1 MYKTFLLL
9 SGIFSAVFWDAP
21 LSFAQ
26 APATAEP
33 TASAS
38 EMLRDPTK
46 PLGYAIAPGAAAS
59 TPYTLSSVLISA
71 QRKHAVINGAT
82 LREGQVIPGSEG
94 VIVKRISPQTVVL
107 QQHTKTWALRLSPSV
122 VIRH

>member
-1 MYKTFLLL
+1 MYKSFLLL
-9 SGIFSAVFWDAP
+9 LSIFNAVFFLASA
-21 LSFAQ
+21 SFAQ
-26 APATAEP
+26 TPAVDAAN
-33 TASAS
+33 ASD
-38 EMLRDPTK
+38 MVRDPTT
-46 PLGYAIAPGAAAS
+46 PLGYAVAPGIAA
-59 TPYTLSSVLISA
+59 TTNYTLSSVLISA

-82 LREGQVIPGSEG
+82 LREGQVVPGSDG

>member
-1 MYKTFLLL
+1 VYKAFFLFL
-9 SGIFSAVFWDAP
+9 SIFSAGFFIAP
-21 LSFAQ
+21 SSFAQ
-26 APATAEP
+26 TPAADTA
-33 TASAS
+33 ASTS
-38 EMLRDPTK
+38 NPVRDPTK
-46 PLGYAIAPGAAAS
+46 PLGYAVAPGIA
-59 TPYTLSSVLISA
+59 TTTNYTLSSVLISA

-82 LREGQVIPGSEG
+82 LREGQVVPGSDG

>member
-1 MYKTFLLL
+1 MYKSFLLL
-9 SGIFSAVFWDAP
+9 LSIFNAVFFLAP
-21 LSFAQ
+21 ASFAQ
-26 APATAEP
+26 TPVVDAANTND
-33 TASAS
+33 
-38 EMLRDPTK
+38 MVRDPTT
-46 PLGYAIAPGAAAS
+46 PLGYAVAPGIAA
-59 TPYTLSSVLISA
+59 TTNYTLSSVLISA

-82 LREGQVIPGSEG
+82 LREGQVVPGSDG

>member
-1 MYKTFLLL
+1 MYKSFLLL
-9 SGIFSAVFWDAP
+9 LSIFNAVFFLEPA
-21 LSFAQ
+21 SFAQ
-26 APATAEP
+26 TPVVDAAN
-33 TASAS
+33 ASD
-38 EMLRDPTK
+38 MVRDPTT
-46 PLGYAIAPGAAAS
+46 PLGYAVAPGIAA
-59 TPYTLSSVLISA
+59 TTNYTLSSVLISA

-82 LREGQVIPGSEG
+82 LREGQVVPGSDG

>member
-1 MYKTFLLL
+1 MYKSFLLL
-9 SGIFSAVFWDAP
+9 LSIFNAVFFLAP
-21 LSFAQ
+21 ASFAQ
-26 APATAEP
+26 TPVVDAANT
-33 TASAS
+33 SD
-38 EMLRDPTK
+38 MVRDPTT
-46 PLGYAIAPGAAAS
+46 PLGYAVAPGIAA
-59 TPYTLSSVLISA
+59 TTNYTLSSVLISA

-82 LREGQVIPGSEG
+82 LREGQVVPGSDG

>member
-1 MYKTFLLL
+1 MYKSFLLL
-9 SGIFSAVFWDAP
+9 LSIFNAVFFLASA
-21 LSFAQ
+21 SFAQ
-26 APATAEP
+26 TPVVDAAN
-33 TASAS
+33 ASD
-38 EMLRDPTK
+38 MVRDPTT
-46 PLGYAIAPGAAAS
+46 PLGYAVAPGIAA
-59 TPYTLSSVLISA
+59 TTNYTLSSVLISA

-82 LREGQVIPGSEG
+82 LREGQVVPGSDG

>member
-1 MYKTFLLL
+1 MYKSFFLFL
-9 SGIFSAVFWDAP
+9 SIFSAGFFIASSV
-21 LSFAQ
+21 AQ
-26 APATAEP
+26 TSAADTTAAN
-33 TASAS
+33 ASD
-38 EMLRDPTK
+38 MVRDPTT
-46 PLGYAIAPGAAAS
+46 PLGYAVAPGIAA
-59 TPYTLSSVLISA
+59 TTNYTLSSVLISA

-82 LREGQVIPGSEG
+82 LREGQVVPGSDG

>member
-1 MYKTFLLL
+1 MSKSFLLL
-9 SGIFSAVFWDAP
+9 LSIFNAVFFLASA
-21 LSFAQ
+21 SFAQ
-26 APATAEP
+26 TPVVDAAN
-33 TASAS
+33 ASD
-38 EMLRDPTK
+38 MVRDPTT
-46 PLGYAIAPGAAAS
+46 PLGYAVAPGIAA
-59 TPYTLSSVLISA
+59 TTNYTLSSVLISA

-82 LREGQVIPGSEG
+82 LREGQVVPGSDG

>member
-1 MYKTFLLL
+1 MYKSFLLL
-9 SGIFSAVFWDAP
+9 LSIFNAVFFLAP
-21 LSFAQ
+21 ASFAQ
-26 APATAEP
+26 TPVVDAAN
-33 TASAS
+33 ASD
-38 EMLRDPTK
+38 MVRDPTT
-46 PLGYAIAPGAAAS
+46 PLGYAVAPGIA
-59 TPYTLSSVLISA
+59 TTTNYTLSSVLISA

-82 LREGQVIPGSEG
+82 LREGQVVPGSDG